1 MDKVLNG
8 ILLVVFLFVGTVFV
22 SFVFSNERPRR
33 DREYY
38 EKVDDK
44 DSSTE

>member
-8 ILLVVFLFVGTVFV
+8 LLLVVFLFIGTVFV
-22 SFVFSNERPRR
+22 SFVFSNERPKR

-38 EKVDDK
+38 EQIDEKN
-44 DSSTE
+44 SSNE